1 MRTFTDAAGR
11 VWTLAIHVAAIKR
24 VHARL
29 GLNLYQ
35 LLDDRFQ
42 SLGALLGDPVRLVDV
57 LFVLCQDEAQARNV
71 SDEDFGRAMFGDAI
85 HHAAEAFLEE
95 LIDFFPDPRGRQSLH
110 TILTEAR
117 NVRHRMLDR
126 AEQMLASFDADREA
140 NKLMTSFGIAPES
153 SASTPDPSPS
163 PNSSAWPKPVAGNVG
178 TTPPP

>member
-1 MRTFTDAAGR
+1 MHTFTDAAGR
-11 VWTLAIHVAAIKR
+11 VWTITIHVAAIKR

-42 SLGALLGDPVRLVDV
+42 ALGALLGDPLRLVDV
-57 LFVLCQDEAQARNV
+57 LYVLCQDEAQARNI

-95 LIDFFPDPRGRQSLH
+95 LIDFFPDPRGRQSLQ
-110 TILTEAR
+110 TILAEAR
-117 NVRHRMLDR
+117 KVRDRMLDR
-126 AEQMLASFDADREA
+126 AERVLASFNADHEA
-140 NKLMTSFGIAPES
+140 NKLMNSFGIAPAC

-163 PNSSAWPKPVAGNVG
+163 PNSSAWPKPVAGNAG